1 LGFRLRLGVV
11 LNERLVL
18 VTGLVVVELLVSGGS
33 DDAVGGSV
41 GSSVGSSVGGSV
53 VEVVRLP
60 LLRSL

>member
-1 LGFRLRLGVV
+1 VV

-18 VTGLVVVELLVSGGS
+18 VTGLVVVEVLVSGGS

>member
-1 LGFRLRLGVV
+1 MV

-18 VTGLVVVELLVSGGS
+18 VTGLVVVEVLVSGGS
-33 DDAVGGSV
+33 DDAVGG
-41 GSSVGSSVGGSV
+41 SVGSSVGGSV